1 MTLRLLILLRNINFE
16 RILVNKLKNG
26 LLVLP
31 IKKRPNPTIHPN
43 IAPHFLQLIIQ
54 FLLNQKTI
62 FHILTNHLNLN
73 LILINILLNFLI
85 IIINNIQFILYNSYL
100 IHNLINLF
108 LSWFYFVYFMVLLLF
123 VLIELIS

>member
-1 MTLRLLILLRNINFE
+1 MTLRLLIFLRNINFE

-62 FHILTNHLNLN
+62 FDILTNHLNLN

-100 IHNLINLF
+100 I
-108 LSWFYFVYFMVLLLF
+108 
-123 VLIELIS
+123 